1 MTLRQCRSEEN
12 GRERKRTEENG
23 RKGMRGGVKE
33 GWNGGGGIG
42 LMRLFECFYF
52 VAVREEEVN
61 VVVGVH

>member
-12 GRERKRTEENG
+12 GRKRKGTEE
-23 RKGMRGGVKE
+23 RGMRGGVKE
-33 GWNGGGGIG
+33 GGNGGEEMG

-52 VAVREEEVN
+52 VAVREEEVD

>member
-1 MTLRQCRSEEN
+1 MTLRQCRSEED
-12 GRERKRTEENG
+12 G

-33 GWNGGGGIG
+33 GWNGGGMG

>member
-1 MTLRQCRSEEN
+1 MTLRQSQR
-12 GRERKRTEENG
+12 RERKRTEENG
-23 RKGMRGGVKE
+23 RKGMRGRE
-33 GWNGGGGIG
+33 RRRGGGSEEEGMG